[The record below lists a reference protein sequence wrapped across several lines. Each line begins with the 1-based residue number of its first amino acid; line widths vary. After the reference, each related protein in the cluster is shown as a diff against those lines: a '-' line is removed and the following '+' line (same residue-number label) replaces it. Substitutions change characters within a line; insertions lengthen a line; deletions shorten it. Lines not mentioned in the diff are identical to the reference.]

1 MSEFLGAA
9 SRLDRET
16 AARIK
21 GMLARGDTL
30 ADIAVWF
37 GLNLGVVE
45 AVQAGV
51 VHPFLP
57 AAPAHALPP
66 RGPYEEA
73 APVYNALKAVH
84 EAERH
89 LSHLA
94 SCVRGAYAGQ

>member
-1 MSEFLGAA
+1 MSEFSGAA

-16 AARIK
+16 TARIK
-21 GMLARGDTL
+21 GMLTRGDQL

-45 AVQAGV
+45 AVQAGT
-51 VHPFLP
+51 VHPFLA

-66 RGPYEEA
+66 RGPYEKA
-73 APVYNALKAVH
+73 APVYTALEAVH
-84 EAERH
+84 EAERQ

-94 SCVRGAYAGQ
+94 SRVRGV